1 MEREEALRFLKEN
14 HRGVLGVLGREGRPH
29 LSPVLFALIDGKIQI
44 SSTWDRVKTR
54 YLQRDPRASL
64 CVLTEKFYAPYLTVE
79 GRVELLPDPDGRK
92 NLALYQAITGGP
104 PKDLAEYLAAMKREK
119 RLVYEMTIER
129 MYPLGN

>member
-14 HRGVLGVLGREGRPH
+14 HRGVLGVLGGGGRPH

-129 MYPLGN
+129 MYPLGK